1 MNRVI
6 YTPTYR
12 HRRLIFDVET
22 NGLIPKKNKLEPP
35 PKIEEYPYIL
45 QLSFAIY
52 DTYER
57 RIIYKY
63 NSYVNVPEYVEISN
77 FITNL
82 TGITREKCN
91 QGKNIV
97 DILDIFYQAYI
108 SCHGLIAHNMEFDE
122 KMISIE
128 IERNKHDIVKK
139 APYCF
144 SIFNPVYEKINNIE
158 RFCTMRKSIALCNI
172 EMKMPEKPKKPERP
186 RTRAYILKLEQI
198 RKEMEEKQNKLPI
211 PMPIPT
217 KEKKTMKKF
226 PKLSELFSKLFTNET
241 LPENM
246 HNSMIDVLVCLRC
259 YLKMQHN
266 YDDHTLLSSISLETD

>member
-6 YTPTYR
+6 YTPTTCR
-12 HRRLIFDVET
+12 NRRLIFDVET
-22 NGLIPKKNKLEPP
+22 NGLIPKNNKLEPS
-35 PKIEEYPYIL
+35 PKIEDYPYIL
-45 QLSFAIY
+45 QLSFAVY

-57 RIIYKY
+57 KILYKY
-63 NSYVNVPEYVEISN
+63 NSYVNVPESVEISD

-91 QGKNIV
+91 QGKKIV
-97 DILDIFYQAYI
+97 DILNVFYQAYI

-122 KMISIE
+122 KMIYIE
-128 IERNKHDIVKK
+128 IERNKHDIIKK
-139 APYCF
+139 APYCLT
-144 SIFNPVYEKINNIE
+144 IFNPVYEKINNIE

-172 EMKMPEKPKKPERP
+172 EMKMPEKPKKPEKPERP
-186 RTRAYILKLEQI
+186 RTRAYTLKLEQI
-198 RKEMEEKQNKLPI
+198 RKEMEEKEKQLPS
-211 PMPIPT
+211 

-226 PKLSELFSKLFTNET
+226 PKLSELFSKLFKNET

-259 YLKMQHN
+259 YIKMQHN
-266 YDDHTLLSSISLETD
+266 YDDTSLLSFMSIETN